1 MELSNKRVLITG
13 GGSGIGLAIVEQLLE
28 NGADVT
34 ACGRDKAKLEEAQSS
49 HPKLQIEVCDV
60 TDDSQIAQLAKKIAS
75 EGGVDILINN
85 AGVLEN
91 IDYTTGTQS
100 MNLQEREIN
109 IDFVGPIRMTHHFM
123 PMLKS
128 KSESAIVNV
137 SSGLAFVAL
146 ASAPVYSATK
156 AALHSWTQSLRYQL
170 SGSPVKVF
178 ELMPPLVDTEM
189 VSQFEGQKMM
199 PPNRLAKV
207 FVKGFKSNK
216 YEMTPGQASLV
227 KMMSRFAPKFAF
239 KILNK
244 QMS

>member
-1 MELSNKRVLITG
+1 MNLSNKRVLITG
-13 GGSGIGLAIVEQLLE
+13 GGSGIGLAIVKELLE
-28 NGADVT
+28 NGADVI
-34 ACGRDKAKLEEAQSS
+34 ACGRNKAKLEEAKSS
-49 HPKLQIEVCDV
+49 HPKLHIEVCDV
-60 TDDSQIAQLAKKIAS
+60 TDDSQIAQLAKIIAS
-75 EGGVDILINN
+75 EGGIDILINN
-85 AGVLEN
+85 AGVFEN
-91 IDYTTGTQS
+91 IDYTTKNQS
-100 MNLQEREIN
+100 MDLQEREIN

-156 AALHSWTQSLRYQL
+156 AALHSWSQSLRYQL
-170 SGSPVKVF
+170 SASGVKVF

-189 VSQFEGQKMM
+189 VSQFEGQEMM
-199 PPNRLAKV
+199 APNELAKA

-216 YEMTPGQASLV
+216 FEMTPGQTGLV
-227 KMMSRFAPKFAF
+227 KIVSRFAPKLAF
-239 KILNK
+239 KMLNK